1 VRNAAEI
8 IYNDLPSAE
17 AKLWEERMVA
27 QSYAVQE
34 TKLTRAAYTYI
45 PCTYLVCENDQAA
58 PVVYQERFAEMAGAT
73 VVRCGAGHSPML
85 SQVDV
90 LVRRI
95 GEAVERA
102 VEEEGEM

>member
-1 VRNAAEI
+1 MRNGAEI
-8 IYNDLPSAE
+8 IYSDLPPAE

-34 TKLTRAAYTYI
+34 TKLTRAAYKYI

-73 VVRCGAGHSPML
+73 VVRCGADHSPML

-90 LVRRI
+90 LVTRI
-95 GEAVERA
+95 EEAVEVA
-102 VEEEGEM
+102 VGEDGGI